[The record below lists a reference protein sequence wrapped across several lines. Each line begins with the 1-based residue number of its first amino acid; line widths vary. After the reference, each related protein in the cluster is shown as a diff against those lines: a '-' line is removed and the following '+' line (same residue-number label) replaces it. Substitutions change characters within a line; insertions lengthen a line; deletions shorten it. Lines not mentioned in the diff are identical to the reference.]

1 VIPGPRCFV
10 AGEFDDDDVLAF
22 RPFQDFKTT
31 MIGEKS
37 SMVLL
42 KDGWNYLFVLVQ
54 LGRIASLF
62 TNNYSISGRH
72 LLLLGN

>member
-1 VIPGPRCFV
+1 
-10 AGEFDDDDVLAF
+10 
-22 RPFQDFKTT
+22 